1 MKLLT
6 VLSLATTILFTSNA
20 TATNLSEFKL
30 AVIKNGVGTTD
41 IIKSE
46 FKQSIKSIQNEHN
59 NTHQYEL
66 AMGLCVAHLK
76 TTSLNK
82 AGDACTQAINVL
94 GTIEQ
99 PSQHMQYLKALA
111 FSNRAIVRYIDGK
124 IVDSHKDF
132 VSALNLSDR
141 DIITN
146 NFSVFKDKLMKTS
159 LNKLMSISSM
169 SQTPTLTTL
178 VKAD

>member
-6 VLSLATTILFTSNA
+6 ALSLATTILFTSHV

-41 IIKSE
+41 IIKGE

-76 TTSLNK
+76 STSLIK
-82 AGDACTQAINVL
+82 ADSACTKAIDTL
-94 GTIEQ
+94 DAIKQ
-99 PSQHMQYLKALA
+99 PDQHTQYLKALA
-111 FSNRAIVRYIDGK
+111 FSNRAIVKYIDGK

-132 VSALNLSDR
+132 ISALNLSDR
-141 DIITN
+141 DIITS
-146 NFSVFKDKLMKTS
+146 NFSVFKDKLIQTS
-159 LNKLMSISSM
+159 LNKLMSVSSM